1 MHVTLIHKYIYV
13 YTYIHRVKSLFFCA
27 HTLYILW
34 MKESTFLIY
43 ITTHSLI
50 NNIWIHIFQNA
61 NFTRHEYMTFTK
73 VLSWAQEM
81 ITYVTSKIKS
91 KIFINIYIYTKAE
104 RLFLASCSLCF
115 FVIPSFFLLSLTSMK
130 HSYLPFLF
138 CLSLVSISYTYSC
151 CRYWRSWYYID
162 IIVLD

>member
-1 MHVTLIHKYIYV
+1 MIFIAICVSKAHWKVDNRKKINKLVPMHVTLIHKYIYV

-81 ITYVTSKIKS
+81 NTYVTSKIKS
-91 KIFINIYIYTKAE
+91 KTIINIYIYTKAKQ
-104 RLFLASCSLCF
+104 FVFASRPKL
-115 FVIPSFFLLSLTSMK
+115 
-130 HSYLPFLF
+130 
-138 CLSLVSISYTYSC
+138 
-151 CRYWRSWYYID
+151 
-162 IIVLD
+162 